1 MTRISS
7 VLRCHDASED
17 APRRRQPSWPLSSHT
32 HSGEARGRRETETQ
46 HEQTKKG
53 SLKREPRSSTVPR
66 PPSTGE
72 GGVHSPAGRVWTSG
86 GMRGGSESN
95 QRAVKRSRR

>member
-17 APRRRQPSWPLSSHT
+17 APVEAAIMAALLT
-32 HSGEARGRRETETQ
+32 HSGEARGWRETETQ

-53 SLKREPRSSTVPR
+53 SLKRELGSSTFPR
-66 PPSTGE
+66 PPSTGG
-72 GGVHSPAGRVWTSG
+72 GGVSTLPLDAC
-86 GMRGGSESN
+86 
-95 QRAVKRSRR
+95 